1 MSLERLVEEIRRRAE
16 RELLEEEER
25 ARAEEATI
33 GSHKDRRIQEVQ
45 TEGKRLADAE
55 AARERAQRLAAAK
68 LQARKMVYEARER
81 RTSQQLENVRAAL
94 TEFTESDDYPTVLK
108 RMFAFATDR
117 LGKQVRVAGRAEDA
131 TLLRQVAGKSYDDT
145 PAPILGGLIAEAAD
159 GSRRLNLSFDELL
172 RLREDEV
179 RALLAA

>member
-1 MSLERLVEEIRRRAE
+1 MSLERLVEEIRQRAE
-16 RELLEEEER
+16 RELSEEEAR
-25 ARAEEATI
+25 ARSEEATI
-33 GSHKDRRIQEVQ
+33 SSHKDRRVQEVQ
-45 TEGKRLADAE
+45 SEGKRLAETE

-81 RTSQQLENVRAAL
+81 RTSTQLDGVRTAL
-94 TEFTESDDYPTVLK
+94 TEFTESDDYPSVLK

-117 LGKQVRVAGRAEDA
+117 LGKQLRVSGRSEDA
-131 TLLRQVAGKSYDDT
+131 ALLRQVAGKCFDDT
-145 PAPILGGLIAEAAD
+145 PAPILGGLIAEASD

>member
-1 MSLERLVEEIRRRAE
+1 MSLERLVEEIRTRAE
-16 RELLEEEER
+16 RELLEEEDR
-25 ARAEEATI
+25 ARTEEASIATQR
-33 GSHKDRRIQEVQ
+33 DRRIQEVQ
-45 TEGKRLADAE
+45 AEGKRLAESE

-81 RTSQQLENVRAAL
+81 RTSQQLESVRAAL
-94 TEFTESDDYPTVLK
+94 AGVTETDDYPLVLK

-117 LGKQVRVAGRAEDA
+117 LGKQLRVTGRAEDA
-131 TLLRQVAGKSYDDT
+131 SLLRSVAGKSYDDT
-145 PAPILGGLIAEAAD
+145 PVPIIGGLVAETTD
-159 GSRRLNLSFDELL
+159 GDRRLNLSFDELL